1 MRAADQRV
9 KPAARIN
16 TTSATL
22 HLLRELIKR
31 DFQARFAGSALGLA
45 WAVLHP
51 LSLLILYWF
60 VFTLMIPGGRLGF
73 GATGGNHPY
82 LYFLVAGLLPWIGF
96 NEGLTRSTTTI
107 VENSAL
113 VRRLVMRRELLVVVP
128 NVSALIFQS
137 VGLALFVVF
146 LAVTRESLRGIWL
159 LPFALTL
166 QFFLQ
171 LGIGL
176 VLAALYVMFRDL
188 MLVIGFLLSVLFYLS
203 PILYAVN
210 GRFEKFFFWNP
221 LTPLIGLFRS
231 ALLNSPLPDA
241 RSIVFLLIITT
252 GALASGWL
260 FFGKVQPALADL
272 I

>member
-1 MRAADQRV
+1 MRAADRRV
-9 KPAARIN
+9 KPVVRIT

-60 VFTLMIPGGRLGF
+60 VFTFMIPGGKLGF
-73 GATGGNHPY
+73 GGAGGDHPY
-82 LYFLVAGLLPWIGF
+82 LYFLIGGLLPWIGF
-96 NEGLTRSTTTI
+96 SEGLMRSTTTI

-113 VRRLVMRRELLVVVP
+113 VRRLVLRRELLVVVP
-128 NVSALIFQS
+128 NVSAMIFEF

-146 LAVTRESLRGIWL
+146 LAVTRESLRGIWI
-159 LPFALTL
+159 LPIALAL
-166 QFFLQ
+166 QFLLQ
-171 LGIGL
+171 IGIGL
-176 VLAALYVMFRDL
+176 VLAPMYVMFRDL
-188 MLVIGFLLSVLFYLS
+188 MHVIGFVLSVVFYLS
-203 PILYAVN
+203 PILYSVS

-221 LTPLIGLFRS
+221 LTPLLGLFRS
-231 ALLNSPLPDA
+231 ALLDSPLPDA
-241 RSIVFLLIITT
+241 RSIVFLLVVTT
-252 GALASGWL
+252 AALVTGLL